1 MRISDWSSDVCS
13 SDLGDTFRWKG
24 ENVATTE
31 VEGVLNQFEGVD
43 EAVVYGVQV
52 PNADGRAGMAALTL
66 SGTFDGAALASHV
79 CARLPA
85 YAVPLF
91 VRLRSAQETTATF
104 KFRKIEDRKSTRLNS
119 SH

>member
-1 MRISDWSSDVCS
+1 
-13 SDLGDTFRWKG
+13 
-24 ENVATTE
+24 
-31 VEGVLNQFEGVD
+31 
-43 EAVVYGVQV
+43 
-52 PNADGRAGMAALTL
+52 MAALTL

-104 KFRKIEDRKSTRLNS
+104 KFRKIELKQQGFDPAQVDEPLFVLRDRSRGYEPLDAGMVAAIQGNELRLS
-119 SH
+119 PWLPVFAALTQAPKLAAAQPRLPGGW

>member
-1 MRISDWSSDVCS
+1 
-13 SDLGDTFRWKG
+13 
-24 ENVATTE
+24 
-31 VEGVLNQFEGVD
+31 
-43 EAVVYGVQV
+43 
-52 PNADGRAGMAALTL
+52 MAALTL

-104 KFRKIEDRKSTRLNS
+104 KFRKIELKQQGFDPAHVDEPLFVLRDRSRGYEIGRAACRARVCQYVSISVGAISLN
-119 SH
+119 